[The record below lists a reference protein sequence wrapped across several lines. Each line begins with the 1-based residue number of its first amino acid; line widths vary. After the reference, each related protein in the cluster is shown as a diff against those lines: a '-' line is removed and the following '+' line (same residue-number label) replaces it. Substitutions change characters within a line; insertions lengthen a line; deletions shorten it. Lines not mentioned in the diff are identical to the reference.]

1 MSQRAANLDGHPFS
15 SGAAAEQVG
24 QPGADHDQGDEPEG
38 DVLGVAVTGFK
49 EQGHAFAAGAAHLL
63 VAPDDAHAH
72 QAQEGEQRINVRH
85 AEGGHRQQHP
95 TKEGVDGA
103 DGQPQGEGDEGE
115 QEGIAVSSDSFVH
128 DDCFLLKMQKK
139 PTSFCNRNT
148 EGISFKERFQR
159 VLWEYLIPTSL

>member
-1 MSQRAANLDGHPFS
+1 MRQGAADLDGHPFS

-38 DVLGVAVTGFK
+38 DVLGDAVTGFK
-49 EQGHAFAAGAAHLL
+49 EQGHALAAGAAHLL

-95 TKEGVDGA
+95 TKEGVHGA
-103 DGQPQGEGDEGE
+103 DGQP
-115 QEGIAVSSDSFVH
+115 
-128 DDCFLLKMQKK
+128 
-139 PTSFCNRNT
+139 
-148 EGISFKERFQR
+148 
-159 VLWEYLIPTSL
+159 